1 MQQAG
6 RQLNL
11 KKCTQ
16 CRKDKQKVS
25 RPHPNGQ
32 KCDRCALKGF
42 TCLENM
48 SAKEQHA
55 LNLPG
60 SSSGLE
66 AEDEGF
72 QQYIELTAR
81 KVNLLCL
88 FSIVDQGPQV
98 KCYAEFKAQIEKNR
112 DEAQRALWAERDSIL
127 RKAHCLIET
136 SQSPFLKFAMVSL
149 IADLP
154 LSALDHQDSYL
165 DLVLPSFWET
175 ARQVQNPGA
184 AFLIQESLL
193 IRQSMR
199 SDEVSGPD
207 IARYH
212 EGSQKLAKLVAE
224 TSDCALPPLSSVEQN
239 AFAIIAS
246 GDARK
251 VAMGLASIGSSPAS
265 DIFGRSMLHVAL
277 DGMVNRVSS
286 PSLPNAF
293 EEKDIQKLVGCV
305 DLDQQDAFGRTAL
318 HIACSEG
325 LDSAALII
333 VQGGARLDLVDS
345 NGMTPLHWAV
355 KNSRE
360 EFLLRF
366 FNTQDCACL
375 LHSTD
380 FAGRTPLDIALDSNS
395 PFTNL
400 DLLLRCHEKW
410 LEHEKLECTQ
420 SEGLGLMHL
429 VAQGGNRE
437 AVALLMDAGLRPID
451 SRSRRSGWTPLAL
464 AAKQGHAQ
472 VVKVLLDHASVD
484 PDSQDEYG
492 RTPLSYAA
500 AGGHEEVVLLL
511 IGTMSRPLS
520 RRIDLDKRDNMGR
533 TPLFFAV
540 VNRRQAVAMLLMA
553 TNGVNPEVVADDG
566 RTSLLVAEGLN
577 DGMDMHKILRK
588 EVWNFFCCDQAL
600 PTLHDLVQHCEQVHG
615 GQGIH
620 PGPKGIESIQ
630 ED

>member
-1 MQQAG
+1 MTPDG
-6 RQLNL
+6 
-11 KKCTQ
+11 
-16 CRKDKQKVS
+16 VS
-25 RPHPNGQ
+25 
-32 KCDRCALKGF
+32 
-42 TCLENM
+42 
-48 SAKEQHA
+48 
-55 LNLPG
+55 
-60 SSSGLE
+60 
-66 AEDEGF
+66 
-72 QQYIELTAR
+72 
-81 KVNLLCL
+81 
-88 FSIVDQGPQV
+88 
-98 KCYAEFKAQIEKNR
+98 
-112 DEAQRALWAERDSIL
+112 
-127 RKAHCLIET
+127 
-136 SQSPFLKFAMVSL
+136 SL
-149 IADLP
+149 
-154 LSALDHQDSYL
+154 
-165 DLVLPSFWET
+165 
-175 ARQVQNPGA
+175 G
-184 AFLIQESLL
+184 
-193 IRQSMR
+193 
-199 SDEVSGPD
+199 

-212 EGSQKLAKLVAE
+212 EDSQKLAKLLAE
-224 TSDCALPPLSSVEQN
+224 TSHCALPLLFSMEQN
-239 AFAIIAS
+239 AFTF
-246 GDARK
+246 
-251 VAMGLASIGSSPAS
+251 LASSYAEKAAVELSSISSSPVS

-277 DGMVNRVSS
+277 DEMANRASS
-286 PSLPNAF
+286 PSFPKF
-293 EEKDIQKLVGCV
+293 DERDIQKLVGCV
-305 DLDQQDAFGRTAL
+305 DLDQQDVFGRTAL
-318 HIACSEG
+318 HIACSGG
-325 LDSAALII
+325 LDSVALILA
-333 VQGGARLDLVDS
+333 QGGARLDLVDS

-355 KNSRE
+355 KNSCE

-380 FAGRTPLDIALDSNS
+380 SAGRTPLDIALDSNS

-400 DLLLRCHEKW
+400 DILLRFHEKW
-410 LEHEKLECTQ
+410 LEHETLECTQ

-429 VAQGGNRE
+429 AAQGGNRE

-500 AGGHEEVVLLL
+500 AGGHEEVVRLL

-566 RTSLLVAEGLN
+566 RTPLLVAEGLN

-588 EVWNFFCCDQAL
+588 EVWNAAYNHRVSALMDGSTRDPVATAPVQHGHDNSQVRGELGIPIPGGGRKREWAELTRSRSPKAWQSGSSEGDRRRIHADILWPLSGSSVSNPSSGKSRTSVQKLEGSYLQNFFCCDQAL

-615 GQGIH
+615 GQGTH
-620 PGPKGIESIQ
+620 PRPKGIESIQ
-630 ED
+630 EE